1 MSDATYI
8 VGIAMTGLGKFP
20 ARSVK
25 DLAREAVTGALTDA
39 GCAMADVHAAWFS
52 NTRQGMMEGQNVIRG
67 QCALRPLGFSGIPI
81 TNVENACASASTALR
96 EAVAH
101 LRAGMCDVALVVGAE
116 KMFFPDQKEQM
127 LRAFVGGADVHMI
140 DATREWLAKIGRS
153 RIPEGSEDSVISARS
168 FFMDYYAGM
177 ARMHME
183 RFGTTQRQIAAVAAK
198 NHVHSTLNPL
208 SQYRTAMS
216 VDEVLGDALVKW
228 PLTRS
233 MCAPISDG
241 AAAAVVCHERALA
254 RFDRGRAVRVAA
266 VSLASGSNRDDGD
279 YDRHIGRVAALDAY
293 ASAGIDPSDIGV
305 AEVHD
310 ACSFAEILQ
319 AENLGFCERGAGGW
333 LAERG
338 CISLGGSIPV
348 NPSGGLVSKG
358 HPVGATGLVQ
368 LYELVAQLRG
378 EAGARQVDGVRLA
391 VAENG
396 GGLWGIE
403 EAATAVTI
411 LEAPSRMHFA
421 A

>member
-1 MSDATYI
+1 MPDGVYI
-8 VGIAMTGLGKFP
+8 AGIAMTGLGKFP
-20 ARSVK
+20 DRSVK
-25 DLAREAVTGALTDA
+25 DLTREAVIGALSDA
-39 GCAMADVHAAWFS
+39 GCAIPDVQAAWFS

-67 QCALRPLGFSGIPI
+67 QCALRPIGFSGIPI
-81 TNVENACASASTALR
+81 VNVENACASASTALR

-101 LRAGMCDVALVVGAE
+101 LRAGMCDVALVAGADR
-116 KMFFPDQKEQM
+116 MFFPDQKEQM
-127 LRAFVGGADVHMI
+127 LRAFVGGADVHLI
-140 DATREWLAKIGRS
+140 DATRRWLERIGRNGAAQAS
-153 RIPEGSEDSVISARS
+153 EGNAVSAHS

-183 RFGTTQRQIAAVAAK
+183 RFGTTQRQIAMVAAK

-216 VDEVLGDALVKW
+216 VDEVLADALVKW

-241 AAAAVVCHERALA
+241 AAAAIVCHERALA
-254 RFDRGRAVRVAA
+254 RFDRARAVRIAA
-266 VSLASGSNRDDGD
+266 IELASSSDRDEDD
-279 YDRHIGRVAALDAY
+279 YDRHIGRVAALQAY
-293 ASAGIDPSDIGV
+293 ASAAVEPSDIGV
-305 AEVHD
+305 SEVHD

-338 CISLGGSIPV
+338 ITRLGGRIPI

-368 LYELVAQLRG
+368 LHELVAQLRG
-378 EAGARQVDGVRLA
+378 EAGPRQVQGVRLA
-391 VAENG
+391 LAENG
-396 GGLWGIE
+396 GGLWGVE
-403 EAATAVTI
+403 EAATTVTI
-411 LEAPSRMHFA
+411 LEAPSRMRSA
-421 A
+421 R